1 MPDGGPGHRR
11 LVFWSGSRFRQT
23 GLVSSDGSAPTTELH
38 EVRTGDG
45 AELAVWSA
53 GSRDGECVVLVHGFS
68 LDHTTWQPVADR
80 LVVAGYRVVAPDLRG
95 HGKSTLGSS
104 QPTSD
109 RFLQDLAAIA
119 TQLDVPRFHLV
130 GHSLG
135 AVIALAARVDEE
147 SSQRIISI
155 VAVAGTE
162 QSIQNPVMRLGARL
176 FSSALGVALLKR
188 ERTGRLMMSTW
199 FGKHP
204 DPEQLDWIRILS
216 ATCTTDTRK
225 RTARATGNV
234 DLRPSFATSG
244 PSTLIMV
251 GKLDKATPAKV
262 SRRIADAIHDA
273 ELTVV
278 ENVGHMVIIEQPD
291 TVAERLSAWFAHRA

>member
-1 MPDGGPGHRR
+1 M
-11 LVFWSGSRFRQT
+11 
-23 GLVSSDGSAPTTELH
+23 SSDGPATTEELH
-38 EVRTGDG
+38 EFRTDDG

-80 LVVAGYRVVAPDLRG
+80 LVVAGYRVVSPDLRG

-104 QPTSD
+104 APTSD
-109 RFLQDLAAIA
+109 RLLQDLTAIA
-119 TQLDVPRFHLV
+119 THLELPRFHLA

-135 AVIALAARVDEE
+135 AVIALAPRIDEGV
-147 SSQRIISI
+147 SQRILS
-155 VAVAGTE
+155 VTSVAGTE

-176 FSSALGVALLKR
+176 FSSALGIALLKR
-188 ERTGRLMMSTW
+188 ERAGRVMMSTW

-216 ATCTTDTRK
+216 ATCNTDTRQ
-225 RTARATGNV
+225 RIARATGNV
-234 DLRPSFATSG
+234 DLRPSFARSG

-251 GKLDKATPAKV
+251 GTLDRATPAKV
-262 SRRIADAIHDA
+262 SRRIAEAIQDA

-278 ENVGHMVIIEQPD
+278 ENAGHMVIIEQPD
-291 TVAERLSAWFAHRA
+291 TVAERLSAWFAHHA